1 MLDRLGLSQISIA
14 SEFTRFSDCYWAKT
28 IMTIFSKLGVRL
40 YLGLFASFFAILC
53 STSVAAKEVI
63 KVYTYHLK
71 PPFVVREATHDGLY
85 FDALDYFNKKSN
97 QYQFELHYLPRR
109 RLDLMVNAGT
119 LDGVVIGVNPIWFD
133 DKQERRYLWTGTLL
147 HDVDEVISTKKKAFE
162 YTGLES
168 LAGLRVGLVL
178 GYYYFGVSEMA
189 SAGKLL
195 RDDASSEDHNFKK
208 LLANRID
215 VAIISRSNHDFV
227 LKHQPELRGQFFISA
242 KPHDQY
248 ERRLMLPLHMFKVHQ
263 ALTAI
268 VAQMPSDPVWKER
281 IANYR

>member
-1 MLDRLGLSQISIA
+1 MAKLRFLSLGLLLSLLTLNA
-14 SEFTRFSDCYWAKT
+14 F
-28 IMTIFSKLGVRL
+28 
-40 YLGLFASFFAILC
+40 
-53 STSVAAKEVI
+53 AKEVI

-71 PPFVVREATHDGLY
+71 PPFVVREATRDGLY
-85 FDALDYFNKKSN
+85 FDAINYFNSKNN

-119 LDGVVIGVNPIWFD
+119 LDGLVIGVNPLWFN
-133 DKQERRYLWTGTLL
+133 DKQERKYLWTGTLL
-147 HDVDEVISTKKKAFE
+147 HDVDEVISTKEKAFE

-168 LAGLRVGLVL
+168 LTGLRVGLVL

-189 SAGKLL
+189 TAGKLS

-227 LKHQPELRGQFFISA
+227 MKHQPELVGKFSISS

-248 ERRLMLPLHMFKVHQ
+248 ERRIMIPLSMTKVHQ
-263 ALTAI
+263 VLSTI
-268 VAQMPSDPVWKER
+268 LPQMHSDPVWKER
-281 IANYR
+281 IGTYR

>member
-1 MLDRLGLSQISIA
+1 MAKLRFLGL
-14 SEFTRFSDCYWAKT
+14 
-28 IMTIFSKLGVRL
+28 
-40 YLGLFASFFAILC
+40 GLLLSLITLNVF
-53 STSVAAKEVI
+53 AKEVI

-71 PPFVVREATHDGLY
+71 PPFVVREATHEGLY
-85 FDALDYFNKKSN
+85 FDALNYFNKKSA

-109 RLDLMVNAGT
+109 RLDLMVNTGT
-119 LDGVVIGVNPIWFD
+119 LDGLVIGVNPLWFN
-133 DKQERRYLWTGTLL
+133 DKQERKYLWTSTLL
-147 HDVDEVISTKKKAFE
+147 HDVDEVISTKEKAFE

-168 LAGLRVGLVL
+168 LTGLRVGLVL

-189 SAGKLL
+189 TTGKLS

-227 LKHQPELRGQFFISA
+227 MKHQPELVGKFFISS

-248 ERRLMLPLHMFKVHQ
+248 ERRIMIPLSMPKVHQ
-263 ALTAI
+263 ALST
-268 VAQMPSDPVWKER
+268 VVSQMHSDPVWKER
-281 IANYR
+281 IATYR

>member
-1 MLDRLGLSQISIA
+1 MAKLRFLGLSLLLSL
-14 SEFTRFSDCYWAKT
+14 
-28 IMTIFSKLGVRL
+28 MTLNA
-40 YLGLFASFFAILC
+40 YA
-53 STSVAAKEVI
+53 TTVI

-71 PPFVVREATHDGLY
+71 PPFVVREATRNGLY
-85 FDALDYFNKKSN
+85 FDAIDYFNKRST

-119 LDGVVIGVNPIWFD
+119 LDGLVIGVNPLWFN
-133 DKQERRYLWTGTLL
+133 DKQEHKYLWTGTLL
-147 HDVDEVISTKKKAFE
+147 HDVDEVISTNEKAFE

-168 LAGLRVGLVL
+168 LTGLRVGLVL

-189 SAGKLL
+189 VAGKLM

-208 LLANRID
+208 LLADRID

-227 LKHQPELRGQFFISA
+227 MKHQPELVGKFYISS

-248 ERRLMLPLHMFKVHQ
+248 ERRIMIPLSMTKVHK
-263 ALTAI
+263 ALAAI
-268 VAQMPSDPVWKER
+268 VSQMHSDPVWKER
-281 IANYR
+281 IASYR